1 MSAQSGDIAQ
11 LNGDV
16 RRVGRKNS
24 VEIVEDTVK
33 NALHQVSWPD
43 LRCELFDVSHS
54 VEYLT
59 WAGSEAE
66 YRERREGFDVVV
78 SGCCGGGSWWELVS
92 WAL

>member
-1 MSAQSGDIAQ
+1 M
-11 LNGDV
+11 LDV
-16 RRVGRKNS
+16 KNS

-43 LRCELFDVSHS
+43 LRCELFDVSHP

-78 SGCCGGGSWWELVS
+78 SYLVVVEEDHGGSSHPGLCS
-92 WAL
+92 RT